1 MLSKNKEIF
10 DIGSTW
16 GSKNITHFQK
26 NATQN
31 KLNVLLFTKKRLN
44 SPSYDISVFMIDYY
58 FYTFRRWRTFKK
70 KRKKYLLPVIWSSR
84 NHFFMTKL
92 SQNDFSRGRPGPTG
106 SEISIIGLATL
117 RQIFFI
123 FDLNWESLRKRVISE
138 KRLIF
143 TKTCFSKV
151 RFFTLPCA
159 LLELLLKLKQF
170 STKLRTLFEAEKK

>member
-1 MLSKNKEIF
+1 MIF
-10 DIGSTW
+10 LFLWSIIIST
-16 GSKNITHFQK
+16 
-26 NATQN
+26 
-31 KLNVLLFTKKRLN
+31 LLGGEGHL
-44 SPSYDISVFMIDYY
+44 
-58 FYTFRRWRTFKK
+58 K

-92 SQNDFSRGRPGPTG
+92 WQNDFSRGRPGPTG

-143 TKTCFSKV
+143 TKICFSKV

-159 LLELLLKLKQF
+159 LLELLLKSKD
-170 STKLRTLFEAEKK
+170 LRRNCAHF